1 MTFAE
6 PTLDIMIRSRPT
18 RSLAAVAALVPAI
31 ALLAGCA
38 STREPQLASADDPA
52 EAYARGEG
60 KGRFKPY
67 MGDFW
72 AIRASYP
79 TGEFQPKWVAE
90 AVEQWQAVDESLPL
104 GTERMVSMAKSGAA
118 PLNLPADRFTSL
130 GPSPLVF
137 TGGSGGSGNVGGR
150 VNVVVTHPT
159 NPNIAWAATDGGGVW
174 KTTNC
179 CSTGTVWR
187 VTTDFPEAN
196 SIAIGELVLDP
207 NNPDVVYAGTGD
219 LRFGSFSFGAAGV
232 LKSTDGGETWTALG
246 ADVFNPYF
254 PPLTGSFPQYQAI
267 GQIEVDPRD
276 SNNLI
281 VGAKTGLYISRDGG
295 QNWTGPCTT
304 NPHTTQRQ
312 DITGLVTRA
321 FPDRTELF
329 AAVGVR
335 GFGTPVQPDL
345 SFNGANGIYRG
356 TLPASGCPTDWQL
369 VTRGDNGWPAGTGNG
384 TPNTN
389 IGRISLE
396 ISRSNPDVMYA
407 QVGIATTA
415 SNIFGIYRTTD
426 GGATWVQRA
435 QNSAFTGCSNASV
448 QSWYNAGLLIHP
460 TNPEIVFASA
470 VDAFRSTD
478 GGATWTNIV
487 CGYSGGVTGGF
498 HVDHHA
504 RAFVANDP
512 NRLLLGSDGGVH
524 YTENPY
530 VTTGRPTFVQLNN
543 TFNSIE
549 FYGGDVTANFATAA
563 SRGAIGGAQDNGS
576 STVTWDD
583 TPGPAQWVMR
593 RGGDGIHARIEP
605 VLRQRWYASSQN
617 GSITA
622 STTGP
627 TGSFTTNATPP
638 WLAQAT
644 ERRSFLTHFE
654 IYRYGGETTGCPAAT
669 GCGRMLA
676 GSFRV
681 WESIQGGIPA
691 SSWYANSPDLT
702 KNTLGDRSF
711 INQVTHAVSDPSVA
725 IAGTNDG
732 NVWIGFGLGQGTAN
746 SATWVNITGN
756 NAVLPN
762 RPVMDVATDPLN
774 PLIGYAAVAG
784 FAQNTPAQPGNV
796 FQVTCTAN
804 CASFTWRNVSGN
816 LPNNPVNSVIV
827 NPHIPQQVFAGTD
840 WGLFFTNDINAPS
853 PVWERFGNGLPNVM
867 IWDMTIDRGFTTLA
881 LWTRGRGAWVWP
893 LPTQLEDGL
902 VFRNGF
908 E

>member
-1 MTFAE
+1 M
-6 PTLDIMIRSRPT
+6 LHRSR
-18 RSLAAVAALVPAI
+18 VALVASFSPLLVAL
-31 ALLAGCA
+31 LLAGCA
-38 STREPQLASADDPA
+38 TTDQTRVAATDDPV
-52 EAYARGEG
+52 EAYVRGEG
-60 KGRFKPY
+60 KGLFKPY

-79 TGEFQPKWVAE
+79 TGEFQPQWVAE
-90 AVEQWQAVDESLPL
+90 AIDEWQAVDESLPL
-104 GTERMVSMAKSGAA
+104 GTERMVTLAKSGKMT
-118 PLNLPADRFTSL
+118 LNLPADRFTSL
-130 GPSPLVF
+130 GPSPMQF
-137 TGGSGGSGNVGGR
+137 SGGSGGSGNVGGR
-150 VNVVVTHPT
+150 VNVVVAHPT
-159 NPNIAWAATDGGGVW
+159 NPNVAWAATDGGGVW

-196 SIAIGELVLDP
+196 SIAIGELALDP
-207 NNPDVVYAGTGD
+207 NNPDVIYAGTGD

-246 ADVFNPYF
+246 TDVFNPYF
-254 PPLTGSFPQYQAI
+254 PPLTGNFPQYQAI
-267 GQIEVDPRD
+267 GQIEVDPRN

-304 NPHTTQRQ
+304 NPHATQRQ

-321 FPDRTELF
+321 YPDRTELY

-335 GFGTPVQPDL
+335 GFGTTVQPDL

-356 TLPASGCPTDWQL
+356 TLPASGCPSDWQL
-369 VTRGDNGWPAGTGNG
+369 VTRGDNGWPAGTGSG

-396 ISRSNPDVMYA
+396 ISPSNPDVMYA
-407 QVGIATTA
+407 KVGIATTA
-415 SNIFGIYRTTD
+415 SNIFGVYRTTD
-426 GGATWVQRA
+426 GGASWQLRA
-435 QNSAFTGCSNASV
+435 QNSAFTGCANASV

-460 TNPEIVFASA
+460 TNPDIVFASA

-478 GGATWTNIV
+478 GGTTWTNII

-563 SRGAIGGAQDNGS
+563 TRGAIGGAQDNGT
-576 STVTWDD
+576 STVTWAD
-583 TPGPAQWVMR
+583 TPGPALWVMR

-605 VLRQRWYASSQN
+605 VLGQRWYASSQN

-627 TGSFTTNATPP
+627 AGSFTTSATPP
-638 WLAQAT
+638 WPAQAT

-654 IYRYGGETTGCPAAT
+654 LYRYGGETTGCPAAT

-681 WESIQGGIPA
+681 WESIQGGIPS

-711 INQVTHAVSDPSVA
+711 INQVTHAVSDPTVA

-732 NVWIGFGLGQGTAN
+732 NVWVGFGLGQGTAN
-746 SATWVNITGN
+746 TASWVNVTGG

-796 FQVTCTAN
+796 FQLTCTAN
-804 CASFTWRNVSGN
+804 CATFTWRNVSGN

-840 WGLFFTNDINAPS
+840 WGLFYTDDINAPS
-853 PVWERFGNGLPNVM
+853 PVWQRFGNGLPNVM
-867 IWDMTIDRGFTTLA
+867 IWDMTIDRGFTTLV
-881 LWTRGRGAWVWP
+881 LWTRGRGAWAWP
-893 LPTQLEDGL
+893 LPTELDDGL
-902 VFRNGF
+902 IFRNGF

>member
-1 MTFAE
+1 MMDRRFA
-6 PTLDIMIRSRPT
+6 T
-18 RSLAAVAALVPAI
+18 RLAPLNVLIAAAL
-31 ALLAGCA
+31 LGGCA
-38 STREPQLASADDPA
+38 TTDPARVTSSDDPA
-52 EAYARGEG
+52 TAYARGEG
-60 KGRFKPY
+60 KGKFKPY

-79 TGEFQPKWVAE
+79 TGEFQPAWVAE
-90 AVEQWQAVDESLPL
+90 SIEAFHAVPEGLPA
-104 GTERMVSMAKSGAA
+104 GAEDMAHRAKSGKIT
-118 PLNLPADRFTSL
+118 LNLPADQFTSL
-130 GPSPLVF
+130 GPSPMQF

-150 VNVVVTHPT
+150 VNVVISHPT
-159 NPNIAWAATDGGGVW
+159 NPNVAWAATDGGGVW

-179 CSTGTVWR
+179 CTTGTIWR

-207 NNPDVVYAGTGD
+207 NNPDVLYAGTGD

-246 ADVFNPYF
+246 TDVFNPYF
-254 PPLTGSFPQYQAI
+254 PPLTGNFPQYQAI

-276 SNNLI
+276 SNNVI

-295 QNWTGPCTT
+295 QNWTGPCLT

-321 FPDRTELF
+321 YPDRTELF

-335 GFGTPVQPDL
+335 GFGTTVQPDL
-345 SFNGANGIYRG
+345 NQNGANGIYRG
-356 TLPASGCPTDWQL
+356 TLPATGCPTDWQL

-384 TPNTN
+384 TPNTS

-396 ISRSNPDVMYA
+396 ISPSNPDVMYA
-407 QVGIATTA
+407 KVGIATTA
-415 SNIFGIYRTTD
+415 ANIFGVYRTTD
-426 GGATWVQRA
+426 GGATWQLRA

-460 TNPEIVFASA
+460 TNPDIVFASA

-478 GGATWTNIV
+478 GGQTWSNII

-504 RAFVANDP
+504 RAFVGGDP

-530 VTTGRPTFVQLNN
+530 QSPGRPTFVQLNN

-549 FYGGDVTANFATAA
+549 FYGGDVTANFATAT
-563 SRGAIGGAQDNGS
+563 SRGAIGGAQDNGT
-576 STVTWDD
+576 STVTWST
-583 TPGPAQWVMR
+583 TPGPALWTMR

-605 VLRQRWYASSQN
+605 VLGQRWYASSQN

-627 TGSFTTNATPP
+627 AGSFTTNATPP
-638 WLAQAT
+638 WPAQAT

-654 IYRYGGETTGCPAAT
+654 LYRYGGETTGCPAAT

-691 SSWYANSPDLT
+691 SSWYPNSPDLT
-702 KNTLGDRSF
+702 KNTLADRSF
-711 INQVTHAVSDPSVA
+711 INQVTHAVSDPSIA

-732 NVWIGFGLGQGTAN
+732 NVWFGFGLGQGSAN
-746 SATWVNITGN
+746 SATWVNVTDGN
-756 NAVLPN
+756 TVLPN

-774 PLIGYAAVAG
+774 PLVGYAAVAG

-840 WGLFFTNDINAPS
+840 WGLFFTNDINAPE
-853 PVWERFGNGLPNVM
+853 PVWQRFGNGLPNVM
-867 IWDMTIDRGFTTLA
+867 IWDMTIDRGFTTLV
-881 LWTRGRGAWVWP
+881 LWTRGRGAWAWP
-893 LPTQLEDGL
+893 LPTTLDGGL
-902 VFRNGF
+902 IFRDGF